1 MCYSLTRRS
10 PAACPEKQRLVVWGA
25 RIPSV
30 GGYNERVLCSL
41 EGLRSA
47 AAFQHLSPGVLI
59 VLLTGVQ
66 APFFWGTSVF
76 V

>member
-1 MCYSLTRRS
+1 MYNRITTVTW
-10 PAACPEKQRLVVWGA
+10 PEKQRLVVWGA
-25 RIPSV
+25 RIPFV